1 MEDRAKLRQT
11 ERKLIFDLVK
21 RQKELLGQSLSD
33 LNNLLYL
40 HKSISLLSLDHI
52 KSMLVE
58 KLPHILSIRYFTLF
72 LYDDSRKTL
81 ELACHNHARIPGDL
95 SLHINDSGIMKDAI
109 SKGSYILVH
118 DFVQSKYFKGKRNPL
133 FKNNFFVCIPLM
145 IQNEIVGAINLNDN
159 EKGTFSVGDL
169 DYVLNVADFLA
180 MSISNATNFDK
191 VKTLSITDGLTGLN
205 NHQEMQRV
213 LSNEFMRSR
222 RYESPFS
229 IVMVDLDHFKN
240 VNDTYGH
247 QKGDEILMTIAAIL
261 KKACRAN
268 DLAAR
273 YGGEEFILL
282 LPEAKLQGAFII
294 AERIREEASRLEF
307 SHEGKSFQLTLS
319 CGVAELDRETM
330 KNHTEFLNVADKALY
345 KAKSGGRNQTV
356 CGSAEDG
363 K

>member
-1 MEDRAKLRQT
+1 MEDHAKLRQT

-21 RQKELLGQSLSD
+21 RQKELLGQSLAD

-72 LYDDSRKTL
+72 LYDDSRKIL
-81 ELACHNHARIPGDL
+81 ELACHNHARIPNDL

-109 SKGSYILVH
+109 SRGGYILVH
-118 DFVQSKYFKGKRNPL
+118 DFVQSKYFKGKKNPQ

-159 EKGTFSVGDL
+159 EKGNFSVGDL

-213 LSNEFMRSR
+213 LKAEFMRAR
-222 RYESPFS
+222 RYQSPFS
-229 IVMVDLDHFKN
+229 IVMVDLDHFKD

-247 QKGDEILMTIAAIL
+247 QKGDEILMTIAEIL

-282 LPEAKLQGAFII
+282 LPEAKMQGARII

-307 SHEGKSFQLTLS
+307 SHEGKSFKLTLS

-345 KAKSGGRNQTV
+345 QAKRGGRNQTV
-356 CGSAEDG
+356 CGPVDDDH
-363 K
+363 